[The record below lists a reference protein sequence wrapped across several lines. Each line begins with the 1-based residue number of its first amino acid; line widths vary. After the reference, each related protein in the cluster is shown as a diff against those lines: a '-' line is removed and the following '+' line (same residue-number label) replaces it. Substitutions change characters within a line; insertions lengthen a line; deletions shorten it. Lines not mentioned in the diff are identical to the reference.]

1 MNWPTRTYILFLLSF
16 ITFASCE
23 NPDIALDLEGE
34 TKLGTAFTDTIT
46 VKAATVLLN
55 DSILSFKRGNL
66 LTGRASDPQQ
76 IFGTNTATAFTEVA
90 LGSSTFAE
98 PASAVID
105 SMVLSLD
112 YDEYYGDTTQQLTVR
127 VHRLQQPFAENQI
140 YFADR
145 AIPYQETTLGSR
157 TFKPTPRKTVKSFN
171 ADSSAIVRRPL
182 PLRIRLNNSLANEML
197 TQRETVL
204 ANQGAFVNFL
214 PGFALT
220 TDDNARAILGF
231 DPDAD
236 STYIRIYYRAGGK
249 KYNYNLLLGGNNNRI
264 NQVTANRANTQLA
277 ALQQKG
283 DALPAAATN
292 NRIYLQESTGLKGKI
307 SFPYIKAL
315 KEKLNGAYINRA
327 ELILPVVST
336 QNISPYLYLYETNA
350 TNWILRYSN
359 GSSIEARAVSYDGA
373 YYPGAYTNPAALQYS
388 AAEKGYILNVTSYV
402 QALIYDIRPR
412 VSTTTGLKDIA
423 PSDGLIVSPASLS
436 AASLKT
442 SSSPLNSLLG
452 LQTLR
457 QTVLS
462 MTPGNQI
469 KLRLY
474 YSAKK

>member
-16 ITFASCE
+16 ITFTSCE

-55 DSILSFKRGNL
+55 DSILGFKRGNL
-66 LTGRASDPQQ
+66 LAGRASDATQ
-76 IFGTNTATAFTEVA
+76 IFGTTTASAFTEVG
-90 LGSSTFAE
+90 LGSGSFIE

-112 YDEYYGDTTQQLTVR
+112 YEEYYGDTTQNLTVQ
-127 VHRLQQPFAENQI
+127 VHRLQQPFAEDQI

-145 AIPYQETTLGSR
+145 SIPYQETPLGSR
-157 TFKPTPRKTVKSFN
+157 TFKPTPKKTVRTYN
-171 ADSSAIVRRPL
+171 ADSSAIVRLPV
-182 PLRIRLNNSLANEML
+182 PLRIRLNNSLANEIL
-197 TQRETVL
+197 AQRETVL
-204 ANQGAFVNFL
+204 ANQQAFVNFL

-220 TDDNARAILGF
+220 TDENAQAILGF

-236 STYIRIYYRAGGK
+236 STYIRIYYRSGGK
-249 KYNYNLLLGGNNNRI
+249 KYAYNLFLSGDNNRL
-264 NQVTANRANTQLA
+264 NQVSTNRANSPLA

-283 DALPAAATN
+283 DALPASATN
-292 NRIYLQESTGLKGKI
+292 NRIFLQESTGLKGKI
-307 SFPYIKAL
+307 SFPYIQTL

-336 QNISPYLYLYETNA
+336 ENISPYLYLYETDASNR
-350 TNWILRYSN
+350 ILRYN
-359 GSSIEARAVSYDGA
+359 NEARAVSSDGA
-373 YYPGAYTNPAALQYS
+373 NYPSGYLSPAPVQYD
-388 AAEKGYILNVTSYV
+388 AVKKHYILNVTSYV
-402 QALIYDIRPR
+402 QAMIYNIRPR
-412 VSTTTGLKDIA
+412 VSTTTGMKELA
-423 PSDGLIVSPASLS
+423 PSDGLIVSPASIA
-436 AASLKT
+436 AASLSG
-442 SSSPLNSLLG
+442 SSAPLNSLLG

-457 QTVLS
+457 QTILS
-462 MTPGNQI
+462 MAPGNQI

>member
-1 MNWPTRTYILFLLSF
+1 MNWPTRTYILFILSF
-16 ITFASCE
+16 ITLTSCE

-46 VKAATVLLN
+46 VKAATVLLH
-55 DSILSFKRGNL
+55 DSILGFKRGNL
-66 LTGRASDPQQ
+66 LSGRAIDAQQ
-76 IFGTNTATAFTEVA
+76 IFGTTTATAFTEVA
-90 LGSSTFAE
+90 LGSGSFIE

-112 YDEYYGDTTQQLTVR
+112 YDEYYGDTTQNLTLR
-127 VHRLQQPFAENQI
+127 VHRLQQPFEENQI

-145 AIPYQETTLGSR
+145 TLPYQEAPLGTR
-157 TFKPTPRKTVKSFN
+157 TFKPTPKRTVKTFN
-171 ADSSAIVRRPL
+171 ADSSAIVRLPL
-182 PLRIRLNNSLANEML
+182 PLRIRLDNALANEIL
-197 TQRETVL
+197 AQRETVL
-204 ANQGAFVNFL
+204 ANQKAFVNFL

-220 TDDNARAILGF
+220 TDEQAQAILGF

-236 STYIRIYYRAGGK
+236 STYIRIYYRSGSK
-249 KYNYNLLLGGNNNRI
+249 KHTYNLFLNGNNNRL
-264 NQVTANRANTQLA
+264 NQVRANRANTPLA

-283 DALPAAATN
+283 DALPASATN

-307 SFPYIKAL
+307 SFPYIQTL

-336 QNISPYLYLYETNA
+336 ENISPYLYLYETNA

-359 GSSIEARAVSYDGA
+359 EARAVSSDGA
-373 YYPGAYTNPAALQYS
+373 FYPSGYLSPAALQYS
-388 AAEKGYILNVTSYV
+388 AVEKGYILNVTSYV
-402 QALIYDIRPR
+402 QALIYNIRPR
-412 VSTTTGLKDIA
+412 VSTTTGMKDIA
-423 PSDGLIVSPASLS
+423 PSDGLIISPASIS
-436 AASLKT
+436 AASLT
-442 SSSPLNSLLG
+442 ASSTPLNSLLG

-462 MTPGNQI
+462 TAPGNQI